1 MLSLMEQP
9 RVRQWLGGTDLA
21 IDLGTANTRLF
32 ATGQGL
38 VAEEP
43 SLVSIQAMTGRVAA
57 VGREAVQMAIEGGEI
72 LPLSPLH
79 SGVIADVEAAS
90 LLLRHLLER
99 TQRQGILKPRALV
112 CAPTDAREEEK
123 ALLIEATRRAG
134 ASAVTVVPE
143 PLAAAI
149 GVGLD
154 VASPYAQMLV
164 DIGDGVTDIAVIRSG
179 ELILTSA
186 VRTACSDL
194 HRAISRRVAV
204 GHGVQLSPQEA
215 ERLTRRLGQLVDDQE
230 GEKVYLTQGMDVGRG
245 ESVSLGVSGEEI
257 LCALEPILE
266 AILAAIVSTFDR
278 LPAETSC
285 EVIENGI
292 WVTGGGALLPRLTQ
306 RLAKATSLEI
316 QLAKDPLRSV
326 ILGAC
331 QMLEVGS
338 ETGIWRSR
346 RAHPQPGGR
355 HRRNGSSPRQ

>member
-1 MLSLMEQP
+1 MMSLTEQP
-9 RVRQWLGGTDLA
+9 RFRQWLGGVDLA

-57 VGREAVQMAIEGGEI
+57 IGREAVQLALEGQEI
-72 LPLSPLH
+72 LPLTPLH

-99 TQRQGILKPRALV
+99 TQRLGILKPRALV
-112 CAPTDAREEEK
+112 CAPTDAQEGEK

-134 ASAVTVVPE
+134 ASAVAVVPE

-149 GVGLD
+149 GAGLE
-154 VASPYAQMLV
+154 VSSPYAQLLV

-179 ELILTSA
+179 ELIMTSA

-194 HRAISRRVAV
+194 HRAISRQVAV
-204 GHGVQLSPQEA
+204 GHGVQLSPREA
-215 ERLTRRLGQLVDDQE
+215 ERLTCRAGQLVDGARE
-230 GEKVYLTQGMDVGRG
+230 EAREEKIFLTQGIDLGTG
-245 ESVSLGVSGEEI
+245 EPVSLGVSAEEI
-257 LCALEPILE
+257 LASVEPIIE
-266 AILAAIVSTFDR
+266 TILTAIVKTFDG
-278 LPAETSC
+278 LPVETSF

-292 WVTGGGALLPRLTQ
+292 WVTGGGALLPRLTR
-306 RLAKATSLEI
+306 RLAETISLEVR
-316 QLAKDPLRSV
+316 LAKDPLRSV
-326 ILGAC
+326 IFGAC

-338 ETGIWRSR
+338 RTGIWRSR
-346 RAHPQPGGR
+346 QAPLRPGGT
-355 HRRNGSSPRQ
+355 RRQN

>member
-1 MLSLMEQP
+1 MLSLTEQP
-9 RVRQWLGGTDLA
+9 RFRQWLGGVDLA

-57 VGREAVQMAIEGGEI
+57 IGREAVQLTLEGQEI
-72 LPLSPLH
+72 LPLAPLH

-99 TQRQGILKPRALV
+99 THRLGILKPRALV
-112 CAPTDAREEEK
+112 CAPTDAQEDEK

-134 ASAVTVVPE
+134 ASAVAVVPE

-149 GVGLD
+149 GAGLE
-154 VASPYAQMLV
+154 VFSPYAQMLV

-179 ELILTSA
+179 ELTMTSA

-194 HRAISRRVAV
+194 HRAISRQVAV

-215 ERLTRRLGQLVDDQE
+215 ERLTCRAGQLVDGARE
-230 GEKVYLTQGMDVGRG
+230 EKIFLTQGIDLGTG
-245 ESVSLGVSGEEI
+245 EPVSLGVSAEEI
-257 LCALEPILE
+257 LASVEPIIE
-266 AILAAIVSTFDR
+266 TILTAIVKTFDA
-278 LPAETSC
+278 LPVETSC

-292 WVTGGGALLPRLTQ
+292 WVTGGGALLPRLTR
-306 RLAKATSLEI
+306 RLAETTSLDVR
-316 QLAKDPLRSV
+316 LAEDPLRSV
-326 ILGAC
+326 IFGAC

-338 ETGIWRSR
+338 RTGIWRSR
-346 RAHPQPGGR
+346 QAPWRPSGT
-355 HRRNGSSPRQ
+355 RRQN